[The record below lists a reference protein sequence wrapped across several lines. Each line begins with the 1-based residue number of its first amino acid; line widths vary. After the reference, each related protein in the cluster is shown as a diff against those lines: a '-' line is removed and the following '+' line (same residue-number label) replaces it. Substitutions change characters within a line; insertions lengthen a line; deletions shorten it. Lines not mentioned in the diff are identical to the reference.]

1 MPEHPHPPPASAS
14 RTTSQEPATG
24 DTAPIEVVRVA
35 SGINRRQALGAM
47 AASMALANTACS
59 PPRESHAE
67 PWVNL
72 PEARGGALPLYYAS
86 AFVRDGYA
94 QGVLVGTQEGR
105 PIKIEGNP
113 GHPSSLGATS
123 IHAQASVLELWDP
136 DRSTAVRQRLA
147 RPTAAG
153 PLPAGRTPVSS
164 WAAFESAWRA
174 RARDRLR
181 AGTAGHGTLRV
192 LTGPLTSPTARAL
205 LAALLAGE
213 PGARWHVHA
222 PLADP
227 AAAAGATLA
236 FGRPVLPVLHFDRA
250 RCVLAL
256 GADPFSDGPGAVRH
270 AMDWATARAAAR
282 DAHADAHANLD
293 TARAHALPRLL
304 AAEVQPGLF
313 GARADDRCAL
323 PPAQID
329 ALAARIA
336 ARWLPAAPGS
346 DATTSPALTP
356 EAAAFA
362 ERAIAALAAAGPDAL
377 IAAGPGLSA
386 RTHVL
391 AHALNQRLGA
401 VGRTLDLIA
410 PPDEAPEAG
419 TLADLLQALA
429 AGTVDTLVI
438 VDANPAYDAPAGLD
452 VPAALAR
459 AALVVHAGLYDDET
473 AALADWH
480 LPLTHA
486 CEQWGDARGHE
497 GSAALL
503 QPAIAPLYDTRSAIE
518 LFALLADDTL
528 RDGRDLV
535 RRQWQST
542 QAQGGDYAQAF
553 EGFWRDSLRAGVVAG
568 SAAPALA
575 LPEARVEAPPG
586 VEARA
591 APGVAPPQL
600 AALFVA
606 DVATHDG
613 RFANNA
619 WLQELPR
626 PFTKFTWD
634 NALGLGPRTAAR
646 LGLETGDVAR
656 ARLGERAIVAPVWV
670 SALHAEDVVTVPL
683 GGGRRRAGRVG
694 DGVGFNAQA
703 LRADAA
709 RRVVLTLERTGR
721 RHDFPRMQHEF
732 DEHER
737 DLVRTVPPGGAL
749 PPEPERA
756 ALYPVFASPE
766 HAWAMTIDLDACI
779 GCNACMIACQ
789 AENNIPVV
797 GPAEVARGRAMHWIR
812 VDRYDVDDG
821 GGSAFQP
828 VPCMHC
834 ERAPCELVC
843 PVGAT
848 VHDSEGLN
856 VQVYN
861 RCIGTRFCSNNCPY
875 KVRRFNF
882 LQFVDRT
889 TETLKAQR
897 NPDVTVR
904 QRGVMEKCSYCLQ
917 RISRARRNAQATGVA
932 IADGDVVTACQG
944 ACPTRAIRFGDLRD
958 PASEVAH
965 AKASPRHYAL
975 LGELNTRPRTTYLAR
990 VVAKRPKPD
999 ET

>member
-1 MPEHPHPPPASAS
+1 MPPTPQPPLAPARSPDL
-14 RTTSQEPATG
+14 EG
-24 DTAPIEVVRVA
+24 DIAEIHVVRGAAGV
-35 SGINRRQALGAM
+35 NRRQALAAM
-47 AASMALANTACS
+47 AASMALAGEGCS
-59 PPRESHAE
+59 PPPEHHAQ

-72 PEARGGALPLYYAS
+72 PEARAGGLPLYYAS

-105 PIKIEGNP
+105 PVKIEGNP
-113 GHPSSLGATS
+113 AHPSSLGATS
-123 IHAQASVLELWDP
+123 VHAQASILELWDP
-136 DRSTAVRQRLA
+136 DRSAAVRQRAA
-147 RPTAAG
+147 RVPASASAAS
-153 PLPAGRTPVSS
+153 GRTPASS
-164 WAAFESAWRA
+164 WAAFESAWHARA
-174 RARDRLR
+174 RARKRDRAPGTGALR
-181 AGTAGHGTLRV
+181 I
-192 LTGPLTSPTARAL
+192 LTGPVTSPTERAL

-227 AAAAGATLA
+227 AAEAGARRA
-236 FGRPVLPVLHFDRA
+236 FGQAVQPVLHVDRA

-270 AMDWATARAAAR
+270 AMDWAASRAAAR
-282 DAHADAHANLD
+282 DGPVGAASW
-293 TARAHALPRLL
+293 PRLL

-313 GARADDRCAL
+313 GARADRRIAL
-323 PPAQID
+323 SPARID
-329 ALAARIA
+329 ALVARIA
-336 ARWLPAAPGS
+336 AHWLPGHEEAELPP
-346 DATTSPALTP
+346 D
-356 EAAAFA
+356 AAAFA
-362 ERAIAALAAAGPDAL
+362 SLAIDALAAAGPDAL
-377 IAAGPGLSA
+377 LVAGPGLSA
-386 RTHVL
+386 RTHALV
-391 AHALNQRLGA
+391 HALNQHLGA
-401 VGRTLDLIA
+401 IGRTVDLIA
-410 PPDEAPEAG
+410 PPDAAPEAG
-419 TLADLLQALA
+419 SLTELVRALE

-438 VDANPAYDAPAGLD
+438 VDANPAYDAPAGLGLA
-452 VPAALAR
+452 AALAR
-459 AALVVHAGLYDDET
+459 AGLVVHAGLFEDET
-473 AALADWH
+473 GALADWH

-486 CEQWGDARGHE
+486 YEQWGDARGHE
-497 GSAALL
+497 GSAVLL
-503 QPAIAPLYDTRSAIE
+503 QPAIARLYESRSAIE
-518 LFALLADDTL
+518 LFALLADDAL

-535 RRQWQST
+535 RRQWRAT
-542 QAQGGDYAQAF
+542 HALAAGVDEDALAF
-553 EGFWRDSLRAGVVAG
+553 ESFWSASLRAGVVEG
-568 SAAPALA
+568 SASPALA
-575 LPEARVEAPPG
+575 LPEARLDE
-586 VEARA
+586 RA
-591 APGVAPPQL
+591 ASAEEAAPAAPSL

-606 DVATHDG
+606 DVAAHDG
-613 RFANNA
+613 RYANNA

-626 PFTKFTWD
+626 PFTKVTWD
-634 NALGLGPRTAAR
+634 NALGLGPRTAGR
-646 LGLETGDVAR
+646 LGLATGDVVHAR
-656 ARLGERAIVAPVWV
+656 AEGREVVAPILV

-694 DGVGFNAQA
+694 NGVGFDAQP
-703 LRADAA
+703 LRADTGLLSAI
-709 RRVVLTLERTGR
+709 VLQPAGR
-721 RHDFPRMQHEF
+721 RHEFARTQREF
-732 DEHER
+732 DTHER

-749 PPEPERA
+749 APEPERA
-756 ALYPVFASPE
+756 TLYPVFDNPE

-779 GCNACMIACQ
+779 GCNACTIACQ

-797 GPAEVARGRAMHWIR
+797 GREQVALGRAMHWIR
-812 VDRYDVDDG
+812 VDRYEG
-821 GGSAFQP
+821 RTAGGSAFQP

-882 LQFVDRT
+882 LQFVDET

-917 RISRARRNAQATGVA
+917 RVSRARRAAEATGVA
-932 IADGDVVTACQG
+932 LADGDVVTACQG

-958 PASEVAH
+958 PASEVAR

-990 VVAKRPKPD
+990 VEEGPPATTP
-999 ET
+999 EST